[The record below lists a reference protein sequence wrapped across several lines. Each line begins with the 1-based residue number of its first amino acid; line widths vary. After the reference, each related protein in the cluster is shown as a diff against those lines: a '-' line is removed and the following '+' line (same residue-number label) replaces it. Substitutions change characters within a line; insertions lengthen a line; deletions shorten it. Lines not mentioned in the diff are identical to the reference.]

1 MVSFKSLFVV
11 AATALAAFASP
22 LPSPA
27 AGDALAVLPAREL
40 VVENSAL
47 TSRADAA
54 ILGGCQNGCGTLAE
68 IIVAVQVDVSVHIK
82 AIQNAVKA
90 NAGVDVYV
98 ALIAKIELVIK
109 AAIGHVQT
117 LPHGTQVDVNVFVS
131 IFVQII
137 AILKVSVGACGQ
149 AHAVLVIIAQLQ
161 VTISIFLK
169 ACFSVVSGLDN
180 HFCSLLNANVIVNIK
195 ALALVDIIAVI
206 KVHLSV
212 NLLGLLGI
220 NIGINL

>member
-11 AATALAAFASP
+11 AAAALAAFATP
-22 LPSPA
+22 LPA

-40 VVENSAL
+40 AVESSVL
-47 TSRADAA
+47 TSRAEAA
-54 ILGGCQNGCGTLAE
+54 TLGGCSSGCGTLGEVIA
-68 IIVAVQVDVSVHIK
+68 AVQVDVAVHIA
-82 AIQNAVKA
+82 AIQHAVATKA
-90 NAGVDVYV
+90 DVDVFV
-98 ALIAKIELVIK
+98 GIFVQLNVVIQ
-109 AAIGHVQT
+109 AAIGHVKS
-117 LPHGTQVDVNVFVS
+117 LPHGTAVDVNVFVS

-149 AHAVLVIIAQLQ
+149 VHALLVIIAQIQLN
-161 VTISIFLK
+161 ISILLK
-169 ACFSVVSGLDN
+169 ACFAIVVGLDA
-180 HFCSLLNANVIVNIK
+180 HFCSLLNSAVILNIK

>member
-22 LPSPA
+22 LPGPA

-40 VVENSAL
+40 MVESTAL
-47 TSRADAA
+47 TSRADATT
-54 ILGGCQNGCGTLAE
+54 LGGCQNGCGTLAE
-68 IIVAVQVDVSVHIK
+68 VVAAVQVDVSVHIQ
-82 AIQNAVKA
+82 AIQHAVDTKA
-90 NAGVDVYV
+90 DVTVIVD
-98 ALIAKIELVIK
+98 LIAKIQVVIK
-109 AAIGHVQT
+109 AAIGHVQS
-117 LPHGTQVDVNVFVS
+117 LPHGTYVDVNVFVS

-149 AHAVLVIIAQLQ
+149 VHVLLTIIVQLQ
-161 VTISIFLK
+161 VTISIFLQT
-169 ACFSVVSGLDN
+169 CFSVVSGLDN
-180 HFCSLLNANVIVNIK
+180 HFCSLLDANVIVNIK

-220 NIGINL
+220 NIGIGL